1 MQTSLNIVNI
11 VNLSDRCD
19 QNDQVDQN
27 YQENQ
32 DDHPDHDKDDH
43 DKRITPLSL
52 DLNQTAIIVR
62 ASVTTQPAPGTCL

>member
-1 MQTSLNIVNI
+1 MQTSLNIVII

-32 DDHPDHDKDDH
+32 DDHPDHDK
-43 DKRITPLSL
+43 RIPPLSL

-62 ASVTTQPAPGTCL
+62 ASVTTQPAPRTCL